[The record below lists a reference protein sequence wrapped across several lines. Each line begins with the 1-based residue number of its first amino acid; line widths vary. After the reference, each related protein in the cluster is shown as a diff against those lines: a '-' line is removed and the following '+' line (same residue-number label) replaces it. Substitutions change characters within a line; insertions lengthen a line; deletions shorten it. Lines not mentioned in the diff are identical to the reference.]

1 MRNVL
6 SWNVSLGCWADV
18 QVRLHVAFLV
28 LAAAVLHLCTG
39 AAGNRDAGPA
49 LLGLSVLFVSVV
61 AHELGHCMAVWRCGG
76 RVDQVVLGPWGG
88 LTYLC
93 PSRERQAELIVA
105 AAGPVMN
112 LALSAAAVVALAAMR
127 QPVAELF
134 HPFALPD
141 FGGGF
146 SFAQTLALTA
156 WINGLIVLVNLIPAY
171 PLDGA
176 RALRAILRPV
186 YGFRT
191 AVVVTWRSGLVSAA
205 ALMVA
210 AWFLRHEFDKASLA
224 CTILGIFLYFSSWE
238 EAERL
243 HDGGTAMEEAGYEQR
258 YDDADEDD
266 DDNRTRR
273 PTVGPLRRWIAERR
287 EQRLARQL
295 EIERE
300 EESRVDAVLVRLHT
314 LGADALSAEDH
325 ALLKRVSARYRQR
338 QQG

>member
-39 AAGNRDAGPA
+39 PAGDRDAAPS
-49 LLGLSVLFVSVV
+49 LLGLTVLFVSVV

-93 PSRERQAELIVA
+93 PARERQTELIVA
-105 AAGPVMN
+105 AAGPAMN

-127 QPVAELF
+127 QPVASIF

-141 FGGGF
+141 LGGGF
-146 SFAQTLALTA
+146 SFAQTLALMA

-176 RALRAILRPV
+176 RALRAIIRPA

-205 ALMVA
+205 ALFVA
-210 AWFLRHEFDKASLA
+210 AWFLRHDFDKASLA
-224 CTILGIFLYFSSWE
+224 CTIFGIFLYFSSWE
-238 EAERL
+238 EVERL

-258 YDDADEDD
+258 YEDAEDD
-266 DDNRTRR
+266 DDRARR
-273 PTVGPLRRWIAERR
+273 PTIGPLRRWIVERR
-287 EQRLARQL
+287 EQRIARQL

-300 EESRVDAVLVRLHT
+300 EEYRVDSVLARLHS

>member
-39 AAGNRDAGPA
+39 TAGDRDAGPA
-49 LLGLSVLFVSVV
+49 LLGLTVLFASVL
-61 AHELGHCMAVWRCGG
+61 AHELGHCMAIWRCGG

-93 PSRERQAELIVA
+93 PSRDRQTELIVA
-105 AAGPVMN
+105 AAGPAMN
-112 LALSAAAVVALAAMR
+112 LALSAAAVVTLAAMQ
-127 QPVAELF
+127 QPVATIF
-134 HPFALPD
+134 HPFALPKVGD
-141 FGGGF
+141 GF
-146 SFAQTLALTA
+146 SFAQGLALIA
-156 WINGLIVLVNLIPAY
+156 WINGLIVLVNLLPAY

-176 RALRAILRPV
+176 RALRAVLRPA

-191 AVVVTWRSGLVSAA
+191 AVVVTWRSGLVTAA
-205 ALMVA
+205 ALIVA
-210 AWFLRHEFDKASLA
+210 AWFLRHEFAMASLA

-238 EAERL
+238 EGERL
-243 HDGGTAMEEAGYEQR
+243 HGGTAMEDAGYEQR
-258 YDDADEDD
+258 YDDAEDD
-266 DDNRTRR
+266 DDDEPRR
-273 PTVGPLRRWIAERR
+273 PTIGPLRRWIVERR

-295 EIERE
+295 EMERE

-314 LGADALSAEDH
+314 LGSDALSAEDH

>member
-28 LAAAVLHLCTG
+28 LVAAVLHLCTG
-39 AAGNRDAGPA
+39 AAGDRDAGPA
-49 LLGLSVLFVSVV
+49 LLGLTVLFVSVV

-88 LTYLC
+88 LTYLS
-93 PSRERQAELIVA
+93 PARERQAELIVA
-105 AAGPVMN
+105 AAGPAMN
-112 LALSAAAVVALAAMR
+112 LALSAAAVVALAAMG
-127 QPVAELF
+127 QPVADIF
-134 HPFALPD
+134 HPFALPKV
-141 FGGGF
+141 GQGF
-146 SFAQTLALTA
+146 SFAQTLALVA
-156 WINGLIVLVNLIPAY
+156 WINGLIVLVNLLPAY

-176 RALRAILRPV
+176 RALRAVLRPA

-191 AVVVTWRSGLVSAA
+191 AVVATWRSGLVSAA
-205 ALMVA
+205 ALIVA

-243 HDGGTAMEEAGYEQR
+243 HDGGAAMEEAGYEQR
-258 YDDADEDD
+258 YDDAEEDD
-266 DDNRTRR
+266 DEHPRR
-273 PTVGPLRRWIAERR
+273 PMIGPLRRWIVERR

-314 LGADALSAEDH
+314 LGANALSAEDH